1 MINSPTSAAI
11 LHFAEVADATAMY
24 PYAAIILLPINS
36 SLNPILYS
44 DMLDV
49 IDSTLK
55 KWFNKQPN
63 LKAAFD
69 SLGPVIKLGVNNF
82 NLS

>member
-1 MINSPTSAAI
+1 MINSPTFAAI

-69 SLGPVIKLGVNNF
+69 SLGPVIKLEVNF
-82 NLS
+82 